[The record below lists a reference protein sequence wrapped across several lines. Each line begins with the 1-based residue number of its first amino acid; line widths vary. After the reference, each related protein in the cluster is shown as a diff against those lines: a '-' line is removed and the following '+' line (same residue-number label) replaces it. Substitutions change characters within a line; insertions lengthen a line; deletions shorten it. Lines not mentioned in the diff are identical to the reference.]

1 MKDKKEIIT
10 EDEMLEMPNDE
21 KTDIKQPVTNKKVT
35 LDEKLNQESDKEI
48 DVVKNSKEVSKMKNK
63 KLILGILIALLI
75 INILALTIYIIGIDK
90 VINLF
95 K

>member
-75 INILALTIYIIGIDK
+75 VNILALTIYIIGIDK